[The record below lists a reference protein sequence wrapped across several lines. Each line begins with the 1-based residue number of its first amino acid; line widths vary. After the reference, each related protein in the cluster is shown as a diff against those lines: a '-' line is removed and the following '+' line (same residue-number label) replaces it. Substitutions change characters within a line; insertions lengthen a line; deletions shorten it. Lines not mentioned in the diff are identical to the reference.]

1 MKGLLLSIRT
11 ASLGFLLLL
20 TLAGCGYSLQNTKTN
35 SLRDA
40 GVEKVYV
47 SPVKNLTYK
56 PGVENLFYN
65 EMTQILL
72 AGKRVKLVDR
82 PEISDAILEATVT
95 SANYSPTASTS
106 AASIFPTTIEAVEG
120 FTVATEYQAGVACSF
135 RLSRQKNGFPSET
148 IWDSSFSRSRRFA
161 GNNQKIE
168 FGTTAALINE
178 SEFDRAL
185 REVAHGM
192 MLDVH
197 EAMVARF

>member
-1 MKGLLLSIRT
+1 MKGLPLSIRT
-11 ASLGFLLLL
+11 ALLLSF
-20 TLAGCGYSLQNTKTN
+20 LASVQGCGYSLQNTKTN
-35 SLRDA
+35 SLRDV
-40 GVEKVYV
+40 GIERVYIA
-47 SPVKNLTYK
+47 PVKNLSYK

-65 EMTQILL
+65 ELTQILL

-82 PEISDAILEATVT
+82 PEVADAILEATVT
-95 SANYSPTASTS
+95 AASYSPTASTS
-106 AASIFPTTIEAVEG
+106 ASSIFPTTIEAVEG
-120 FTVATEYQAGVACSF
+120 FTVATEYQAGVGCNF
-135 RLSRQKNGFPSET
+135 QLSRQKNGAPAEGLWS
-148 IWDSSFSRSRRFA
+148 SSFSRTRRFA